1 MSRGLKNNNPGN
13 IRRSK
18 TRYVGEISPST
29 DAEFKQFESVAYGYR
44 AMFVLLDSYR
54 RRYSL
59 NTIRQMINRYAP
71 PTENFTEGYI
81 RFVAQRTGIRPDE
94 ALDTRSER
102 DMVPIVMAMSEIE
115 NGVKAVAADV
125 EAGWALFEVSA
136 AR

>member
-13 IRRSK
+13 IRRSRV
-18 TRYVGEISPST
+18 RYVGEVSPSA

-115 NGVKAVAADV
+115 NGVKAVVADV
-125 EAGWALFEVSA
+125 EAGWALFEAST